1 MFKSSALVLPAAAAV
16 VAAMWSGHAAAADK
30 PAYAAP
36 AAWVDVAPIPAL
48 QSGPETPATQVLLDD
63 SQARLERSGGT
74 YYNRRVVRIVK
85 TEGLSGSGSRSVSWN
100 PTAETVTLHTLAIRR
115 GDQVIDLL
123 QGGKDVLVIRR
134 ETNLERAMLDG
145 RLTAS
150 VQIKDLQVGDVVD
163 WAYTVHRT
171 EPLLDNRGQAFERM
185 AWGGKIGRYRMHIE
199 WPQDNPVIWKTTTGF
214 PQPTVAKV
222 AGFTRLSVD
231 LTDAETPKAPAGAPL
246 RFLRV
251 GELQASTYAD
261 WAEISRR
268 MHPLYAEASKLAPD
282 SPVRAEA
289 ARIAAQT
296 RDPKERAFA
305 ALQLVED
312 KTRYLALSMGDGGY
326 RPAPADETWARR
338 FGDCKGKT
346 VLLMALLRE
355 LGVDAEPAIVSTT
368 SGDGMDER
376 VAAAGQF
383 NHIIV
388 RARIDGRS
396 YWLDGTRSGDK
407 GGLDQLRPPAF
418 RWALPVRAKGAGLE
432 PIEQPA
438 LSEAQTETRLHIDA
452 SAGLDKPAPV
462 QVEMLM
468 RGDAARAFNRSLE
481 TAPKADVER
490 ALKQSLSRSMSWITL
505 ENVDWT
511 KAADGELRVVMAGT
525 ATPDWRLNDDLGV
538 RELKLGDDDGRAST
552 FPRREPGPNDTA
564 PFALRYPSFSRGPV
578 EVVLPNKGEG
588 FTVKGANGEDT
599 ATGYRVAKSAKV
611 TDGVARFETVTRS
624 EARELPFAQ
633 VEAANA
639 AIRKAAYDVRIVRA
653 PKGL

>member
-1 MFKSSALVLPAAAAV
+1 MFKSSALALPAAA
-16 VAAMWSGHAAAADK
+16 VAAMWTGHALAADQ
-30 PAYAAP
+30 PVYAAP
-36 AAWVDVAPIPAL
+36 ARWVDVAAIPDL
-48 QSGPETPATQVLLDD
+48 QAGPEAPATQVLLDD
-63 SQARLERSGGT
+63 SQGRMERSGGT

-150 VQIKDLQVGDVVD
+150 IQIKDLQVGDVVD
-163 WAYTVHRT
+163 WAYTIHRT
-171 EPLLDNRGQAFERM
+171 EPLLDNRGQSFERM
-185 AWGGKIGRYRMHIE
+185 GWGGKIGRYRVRLE
-199 WPQDNPVIWKTTTGF
+199 WPKDNPVVWKTTTGF
-214 PQPTVAKV
+214 PQPSVAEV
-222 AGFTRLSVD
+222 GGFTRLSVD
-231 LTDAETPKAPAGAPL
+231 VTGAETPKAPAGAPL

-251 GELQASTYAD
+251 GELQASSYAD

-268 MHPLYAEASKLAPD
+268 MAPLYAEASKLAPD

-296 RDPKERAFA
+296 NDHKARAFA

-346 VLLMALLRE
+346 VLLLALLRE
-355 LGVDAEPAIVSTT
+355 LGVEAEPAIVSTT

-388 RARIDGRS
+388 RARIDGKS

-407 GGLDQLRPPAF
+407 GGLDQLRPPGF

-432 PIEQPA
+432 PIEQPP
-438 LSEAQTETRLHIDA
+438 LREAQTETSLHIDA

-462 QVEMLM
+462 RVEMLM
-468 RGDAARAFNRSLE
+468 RGDAARGLSRSLE

-505 ENVDWT
+505 ENVDWV
-511 KAADGELRVVMAGT
+511 KAEDGELNIKMTGT
-525 ATPDWRLNDDLGV
+525 ATPEWRLNDDLGV
-538 RELKLGDDDGRAST
+538 RELKLGDDEGRAST

-564 PFALRYPSFSRGPV
+564 PFALRYPSYGRSSI
-578 EVVLPNKGEG
+578 EVVLPGKGEG
-588 FTVKGANGEDT
+588 FSVKGANGEET
-599 ATGYRVAKSAKV
+599 ATGYRVAKSATV
-611 TDGVARFETVTRS
+611 TSGVARFETVTRS

>member
-1 MFKSSALVLPAAAAV
+1 MIRTSALTAPAVA
-16 VAAMWSGHAAAADK
+16 VAAMWAGHAAAADK
-30 PAYAAP
+30 PVYAAP
-36 AAWVDVAPIPAL
+36 AAWVDVAPIPAVL
-48 QSGPETPATQVLLDD
+48 PGPESPAIQVLLDD
-63 SQARLERSGGT
+63 NQTRLERSGGT
-74 YYNRRVVRIVK
+74 LYNRRVVRIVK

-100 PTAETVTLHTLAIRR
+100 PTAETVTLHTLSIRR

-185 AWGGKIGRYRMHIE
+185 GWGGKIGRYRVRIE

-214 PQPTVAKV
+214 PQPAVTKAG
-222 AGFTRLSVD
+222 GFTRLAVD

-268 MHPLYAEASKLAPD
+268 MYPLYDEAARLAPD
-282 SPVRAEA
+282 SPVRAEV
-289 ARIAAQT
+289 ARIAAHT
-296 RDPKERAFA
+296 NDPKERTFA

-346 VLLMALLRE
+346 VLLLALLRE

-388 RARIDGRS
+388 RARIDGKS
-396 YWLDGTRSGDK
+396 YWLDGTRSGDR
-407 GGLDQLRPPAF
+407 GGLDLLRPPGF

-432 PIEQPA
+432 PIEQPPLA
-438 LSEAQTETRLHIDA
+438 EATTETKLHIDA

-462 QVEMLM
+462 RVEILT

-490 ALKQSLSRSMSWITL
+490 ALKQSISRTTSWITL
-505 ENVDWT
+505 ETVEWVKGDSGDL
-511 KAADGELRVVMAGT
+511 KVVMTGT
-525 ATPDWRLNDDLGV
+525 STPEWRLNDDLGV
-538 RELKLGDDDGRAST
+538 RELKLDDGEGRGAT

-564 PFALRYPSFSRGPV
+564 PFALRYPSFSRGAI

-588 FTVKGANGEDT
+588 FSVKGANGEDD

-611 TDGVARFETVTRS
+611 TDGVARFETVTSS

>member
-1 MFKSSALVLPAAAAV
+1 MFKSSALVLPAAAM
-16 VAAMWSGHAAAADK
+16 AAMWAGHAAAADK
-30 PAYAAP
+30 PVYAAP
-36 AAWVDVAPIPAL
+36 AAWVDVAAIPAI
-48 QSGPETPATQVLLDD
+48 QPGPETPATQVLLDD
-63 SQARLERSGGT
+63 SQTRLERSGGT
-74 YYNRRVVRIVK
+74 FYNRRVVRIVK
-85 TEGLSGSGSRSVSWN
+85 TEGLSGSGSRAVSWN

-185 AWGGKIGRYRMHIE
+185 GWGDKIGRYRVRIE

-214 PQPTVAKV
+214 PQPTVAK
-222 AGFTRLSVD
+222 AGGFTRLSVD
-231 LTDAETPKAPAGAPL
+231 LTDAEAPKAPAGAPL

-268 MHPLYAEASKLAPD
+268 MHPLYDKAAQLAPD
-282 SPVRAEA
+282 SPVRAEI
-289 ARIAAQT
+289 ARIAAET
-296 RDPKERAFA
+296 KDPKERAFA

-346 VLLMALLRE
+346 VLLLALLRG

-388 RARIDGRS
+388 RARINGKS

-407 GGLDQLRPPAF
+407 GGLDQMRPPSF

-432 PIEQPA
+432 PIEQPPLSQA
-438 LSEAQTETRLHIDA
+438 LTETKLHIDA

-462 QVEMLM
+462 RVEMLM
-468 RGDAARAFNRSLE
+468 RGDAARSFSRSLE
-481 TAPKADVER
+481 TAPKADIER
-490 ALKQSLSRSMSWITL
+490 ALKQSISKSSSWITL
-505 ENVDWT
+505 ETVDWT
-511 KAADGELRVVMAGT
+511 KADDGELKVVMSGT
-525 ATPDWRLNDDLGV
+525 STPEWRLNDDLGV
-538 RELKLGDDDGRAST
+538 RELKLGGGEGRGTT
-552 FPRREPGPNDTA
+552 FPRREPGPNADA
-564 PFALRYPSFSRGPV
+564 PFILRYPSYTRSTM
-578 EVVLPNKGEG
+578 EVVLPGKGEG
-588 FTVKGANGEDT
+588 FTVKGVNGEDA
-599 ATGYRVAKSAKV
+599 ATGYRVTKSAKV
-611 TDGVARFETVTRS
+611 TDGVARFETVSRS

-633 VEAANA
+633 VDAANA
-639 AIRKAAYDVRIVRA
+639 AIRKAAYDVEIVRA

>member
-1 MFKSSALVLPAAAAV
+1 MFKSSALALPAAA
-16 VAAMWSGHAAAADK
+16 VAAMWTGHAAAADK
-30 PAYAAP
+30 PVYAAP
-36 AAWVDVAPIPAL
+36 VAWVDVAPIPAV
-48 QSGPETPATQVLLDD
+48 QAGPETPATQVLLDD
-63 SQARLERSGGT
+63 SQTRLERSGGT
-74 YYNRRVVRIVK
+74 FYSRRVVRIVK

-150 VQIKDLQVGDVVD
+150 IQIKDLQVGDVVD

-171 EPLLDNRGQAFERM
+171 EPLLDNRGQTFERM
-185 AWGGKIGRYRMHIE
+185 GWAGKIGRYRVRIE
-199 WPQDNPVIWKTTTGF
+199 WPQDNPVIWKASTGF
-214 PQPTVAKV
+214 PQPAVAKV
-222 AGFTRLSVD
+222 DGFTRLNVD
-231 LTDAETPKAPAGAPL
+231 LTDAEAPKAPAGAPL

-268 MHPLYAEASKLAPD
+268 MYPLYDKAAQLAPD
-282 SPVRAEA
+282 SPVRAEI

-296 RDPKERAFA
+296 KDPKERAFA

-346 VLLMALLRE
+346 VLLLALLRG
-355 LGVDAEPAIVSTT
+355 LGVGAEPAIVST
-368 SGDGMDER
+368 SGGDGMDER

-388 RARIDGRS
+388 RARIDGKS
-396 YWLDGTRSGDK
+396 YWLDGTRAGDK
-407 GGLDQLRPPAF
+407 GGLDRLRPPGF
-418 RWALPVRAKGAGLE
+418 RWALPVRAKGASLE
-432 PIEQPA
+432 PVEQPP
-438 LSEAQTETRLHIDA
+438 LTEAQNDNRLHIDA
-452 SAGLDKPAPV
+452 SAGLDKPA
-462 QVEMLM
+462 QVRVDILM
-468 RGDAARAFNRSLE
+468 RGDMARGFSRSLE

-490 ALKQSLSRSMSWITL
+490 GLKQTLSKSMSWITL
-505 ENVDWT
+505 ETVEWKQAESGDLSIT
-511 KAADGELRVVMAGT
+511 MTGT
-525 ATPDWRLNDDLGV
+525 GAPEWRLNDDLGV
-538 RELKLGDDDGRAST
+538 RELKLDEGEGSGAA
-552 FPRREPGPNDTA
+552 FPRRQPGPNDTA
-564 PFALRYPSFSRGPV
+564 PFALRYPIFTRSSI
-578 EVVLPNKGEG
+578 EVVLPGKGEG
-588 FTVKGANGEDT
+588 FSVKGVNGEDA

-611 TDGVARFETVTRS
+611 VDGVARFETETRG

-633 VEAANA
+633 VDAANA

>member
-1 MFKSSALVLPAAAAV
+1 MFKSSALAFPAAA
-16 VAAMWSGHAAAADK
+16 VAAMWTGHALAADK
-30 PAYAAP
+30 PAYTAP
-36 AAWVDVAPIPAL
+36 AAWVDLASIPAV
-48 QSGPETPATQVLLDD
+48 QPGPETPATQVLLDD
-63 SQARLERSGGT
+63 SQTRLERSGGT
-74 YYNRRVVRIVK
+74 FYNRRVVRIVK

-150 VQIKDLQVGDVVD
+150 IQIKDLQVGDVVD

-185 AWGGKIGRYRMHIE
+185 GWGGKIGRYRVRIE
-199 WPQDNPVIWKTTTGF
+199 WPQDNPVVWKTTTGF

-222 AGFTRLSVD
+222 GGFTRLSVD
-231 LTDAETPKAPAGAPL
+231 LADAEAPKAPAGAPL

-268 MHPLYAEASKLAPD
+268 MYPLYDKAAELAPD
-282 SPVRAEA
+282 SPVRAEI

-296 RDPKERAFA
+296 KDPKARTFA

-346 VLLMALLRE
+346 VLLLALLRG
-355 LGVDAEPAIVSTT
+355 LGVDAEPAIVST
-368 SGDGMDER
+368 SNGDGMDER

-388 RARIDGRS
+388 RARIDGKS

-407 GGLDQLRPPAF
+407 GGLDNLPSPGF

-432 PIEQPA
+432 PIQQPP
-438 LSEAQTETRLHIDA
+438 LSKAQSDNRLHIDA

-462 QVEMLM
+462 RVEILM
-468 RGDAARAFNRSLE
+468 RGDAARGFSRSLE

-505 ENVDWT
+505 ENVDWA
-511 KAADGELRVVMAGT
+511 KAENGELKVVMTGT
-525 ATPDWRLNDDLGV
+525 SMPEWRLNDDLGV
-538 RELKLGDDDGRAST
+538 RELKLGDDEGQGAT

-564 PFALRYPSFSRGPV
+564 PFALRYPSFSRSEI

-588 FTVKGANGEDT
+588 FSVKGANSEDA
-599 ATGYRVAKSAKV
+599 ATGYRVNKSAKV
-611 TDGVARFETVTRS
+611 ADGVARFERETRS
-624 EARELPFAQ
+624 EARELPFEQ